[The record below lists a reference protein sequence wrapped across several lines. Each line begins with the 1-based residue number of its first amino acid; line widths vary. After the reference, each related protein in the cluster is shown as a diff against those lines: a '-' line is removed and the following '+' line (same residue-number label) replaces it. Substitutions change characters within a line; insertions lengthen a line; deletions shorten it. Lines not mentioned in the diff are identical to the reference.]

1 MSKCVLHGITIEHRN
16 HKTVLI
22 YKTLLSRG
30 KPMRVTTATILGLVA
45 LVAPGFTRNATAAF
59 ESKPFVQE
67 QYRRDFVAPAD
78 PGTSSPEANSQTDM
92 FNKPF
97 YAGEQKPVKKEKTIS
112 AGADGPEVAAIQQ
125 RLQIHGFSIGTI
137 DGAYGSRTT
146 AAVSEF
152 QRAKGLDSDG
162 IVDKETWTAL
172 AADPVSAS
180 KTVEEES
187 PIQKDASVPSNAP
200 SSDPTTVTILS
211 KGSSGAKVKTLQV
224 RLEVQGYDPGPID
237 GIFGAKTIAAVKGF
251 QDDKGFKADGVVDD
265 TTWKALGQ
273 K

>member
-1 MSKCVLHGITIEHRN
+1 
-16 HKTVLI
+16 
-22 YKTLLSRG
+22 
-30 KPMRVTTATILGLVA
+30 MRVTTATILGLVA

-59 ESKPFVQE
+59 ESNPFVQE

-152 QRAKGLDSDG
+152 QRAKGLDSNG

-172 AADPVSAS
+172 AADPVSAP

-200 SSDPTTVTILS
+200 SSDPTNVIILS

-251 QDDKGFKADGVVDD
+251 QDYKGLKADGVVDE